1 MSDYNNL
8 VRLLVKLSGVAL
20 VVYGGV
26 TLSSY
31 LPSLM
36 QAKTWA
42 EWPASMMF
50 ANIFAIVMP
59 ILFGVFLW
67 FFPAPVANTIVRS
80 DIATKKPASSLGYE
94 FERIGVALLGLFF
107 LYHAVTD
114 MIYQVL
120 LYRAKIVLLGSVREP
135 DNFSAYLTVA
145 TIKIVL
151 ALLLLLQ
158 SNGVVALLRKV
169 RGH

>member
-1 MSDYNNL
+1 MTDYNNL
-8 VRLLVKLSGVAL
+8 VRLVIKLSGIAL

-42 EWPASMMF
+42 EWPATMMF
-50 ANIFAIVMP
+50 ANILAIVMP

-67 FFPAPVANTIVRS
+67 FFPASVANTIVPTE
-80 DIATKKPASSLGYE
+80 IATMEPASGLGYE
-94 FERIGVALLGLFF
+94 LERIGVALLGLFF

-114 MIYQVL
+114 VIYQVL
-120 LYRAKIVLLGSVREP
+120 LHRAKVALLGSVREP

-145 TIKIVL
+145 TIQIVL

-158 SNGVVALLRKV
+158 SKGVVALLRKA